1 VYHTEFISDNTPPSP
16 SIGSSVPSSD
26 RRTAIVCIKASDELR
41 YYRASIGGSV
51 VSDSGG
57 PGGEMGEYKSTRVM
71 IGSSLVKV
79 RHLISLGWKVVPVW
93 LSEWSDMKS
102 DKDRAEYMIQQ
113 STRAYALGPTP
124 DDDGYYMGVG
134 VVVRLMVALIVMAI
148 RRRESS
154 PTLTTTDD
162 DDECNVTPWA
172 KRRRKA
178 ATITSPPSIA
188 LLQHHQFMHG
198 KVSDNS
204 SDDDD
209 DDTRCDDTHVIV
221 STTTTSDE
229 GSSRESND
237 GMHDGLGEE
246 RYSDTM
252 VIAAKTAEGQ
262 HTSSSR
268 RYSIVLPSIH
278 DDPHEECVVEAEV
291 ILPHHHPAALLL
303 PQYPDHCPSEQR
315 GQHRVGYIDDEE
327 VTTQVDIDHAGDD
340 GHNDGYEYHGDEDDD
355 DDDDDTPPLVVNLHL
370 VAHPHQK
377 YEIRI
382 SPSGDVEYTIQPR
395 PLMSE
400 LKDVMSTI
408 VGKLR
413 SILIPNRVCE
423 KAEHDDDDDDDDDD
437 DVDKKA
443 SSSLMIAGD
452 GHEALPAAILDS
464 HHHLPVGMPI
474 ALESFH
480 NIPALPPSSSSS
492 SSSLPLPSPFTHD
505 SSSEGS
511 SSSSSSVNDDDDD
524 KQ

>member
-1 VYHTEFISDNTPPSP
+1 
-16 SIGSSVPSSD
+16 
-26 RRTAIVCIKASDELR
+26 
-41 YYRASIGGSV
+41 
-51 VSDSGG
+51 
-57 PGGEMGEYKSTRVM
+57 
-71 IGSSLVKV
+71 
-79 RHLISLGWKVVPVW
+79 
-93 LSEWSDMKS
+93 
-102 DKDRAEYMIQQ
+102 
-113 STRAYALGPTP
+113 
-124 DDDGYYMGVG
+124 
-134 VVVRLMVALIVMAI
+134 
-148 RRRESS
+148 RRESS

-162 DDECNVTPWA
+162 DDCNATPWA

-178 ATITSPPSIA
+178 ATITSPPPSIA
-188 LLQHHQFMHG
+188 LLQHHQLMRG
-198 KVSDNS
+198 KVSDNTS
-204 SDDDD
+204 DD

-237 GMHDGLGEE
+237 GMHHDLGEE

-262 HTSSSR
+262 HTSSSSR

-291 ILPHHHPAALLL
+291 ILPHHHHHPVLLL
-303 PQYPDHCPSEQR
+303 PQYPDHCPSEQL
-315 GQHRVGYIDDEE
+315 GQHRVEYIDNQE

-340 GHNDGYEYHGDEDDD
+340 GHDDGHDDGYEYHGDGDE
-355 DDDDDTPPLVVNLHL
+355 DDDTPPLVVNLHL

-382 SPSGDVEYTIQPR
+382 SPSGEVEYTIQPR

-408 VGKLR
+408 VAKLR

-423 KAEHDDDDDDDDDD
+423 KAEHDADDN
-437 DVDKKA
+437 DVDEKA

-452 GHEALPAAILDS
+452 GHEGLPAAILDS

-480 NIPALPPSSSSS
+480 NIPALPPSSSSTPS
-492 SSSLPLPSPFTHD
+492 PLPLPPPFTRD

-511 SSSSSSVNDDDDD
+511 SSVDDDVDNGISLCCFMDTSPTVRRQQVEEEERNDGVVRRIIRAIFTPSQEERLRIRSLYRTTTTSRAYATRDNASNTPMTPPIQSHQYQQQQESAAPLLDDDDD
-524 KQ
+524 VDDTPQPLLPSHYKPRYLYRYINVLRWLLLLVAGYAYNRFFCEKYNIPRDSDR